1 VGDGAKEEKGQRM
14 ATGRSVVV
22 GKLSSPLAWLSPQLG
37 TSAHA
42 VHQRRDER
50 EKTTIVEPFHA
61 KHLQSTCNTARE
73 RGWEG
78 KHVTS
83 DPHPQRLGQHPLRMG
98 VSETKA
104 QRKKDARCWADAR
117 AILVPVLAASVRAAT
132 VSRV

>member
-1 VGDGAKEEKGQRM
+1 M
-14 ATGRSVVV
+14 AIGRSAVV

-61 KHLQSTCNTARE
+61 KHLQTTCDTARE
-73 RGWEG
+73 RGREG

-83 DPHPQRLGQHPLRMG
+83 DPHPQRLGQHPLGMG

-104 QRKKDARCWADAR
+104 QRKDTSCWADAR